1 VPALGAYPAEHV
13 FFHCIRTPGAYAVHH
28 NCGRITKVLLALEL
42 LYGGR
47 GNPRSVAVFP
57 GAWNPPTVAHLE
69 IARAAL
75 AQVDEVIWVL
85 PRAFP
90 HKGFEGASFEDRKRM
105 LVRLAESE
113 PGFSA
118 ALSDGGLYAEIAEE
132 AREFFGEAAEIA
144 LLAGRDAVERMATW
158 DYGRPGVFN
167 ELVKRHRLLVAARQG
182 EYEPAGHHSDR
193 IIRLEMAADR
203 DEVSSSEVR
212 RRIETGEDWREL
224 VPAAIAGMV
233 RNVYG

>member
-1 VPALGAYPAEHV
+1 
-13 FFHCIRTPGAYAVHH
+13 
-28 NCGRITKVLLALEL
+28 LALEL

-75 AQVDEVIWVL
+75 ARMDEVVWVL

-90 HKGFEGASFEDRKRM
+90 HKGFEGAGFDDRQRM
-105 LVRLAESE
+105 LLRLAENQ

-118 ALSDGGLYAEIAEE
+118 ALSEGGLYTEIAEE
-132 AREFFGEAAEIA
+132 AREFFGEATEVT
-144 LLAGRDAVERMATW
+144 LLAGRDAVERMAAW
-158 DYGRPGVFN
+158 NYGTPGVFD

-182 EYEPAGHHSDR
+182 EYEPAGHHSER
-193 IIRLEMAADR
+193 IIRLTMAAEW

-212 RRIETGEDWREL
+212 RRIRNGEDWRDL
-224 VPAAIAGMV
+224 VPAAIGDMV
-233 RNVYG
+233 RNLYG

>member
-1 VPALGAYPAEHV
+1 M
-13 FFHCIRTPGAYAVHH
+13 
-28 NCGRITKVLLALEL
+28 
-42 LYGGR
+42 
-47 GNPRSVAVFP
+47 AVFP

-75 AQVDEVIWVL
+75 AGVEEVIWVL

-90 HKGFEGASFEDRKRM
+90 HKGFDGAGFEDRQRM
-105 LVRLAESE
+105 LVRLVESE

-118 ALSDGGLYAEIAEE
+118 ALSEGGLYAEIAEE
-132 AREFFGEAAEIA
+132 AREFFGDATKIA

-158 DYGRPGVFN
+158 DYGRPGVFDD
-167 ELVKRHRLLVAARQG
+167 LVKRYALLVAARQG

-193 IIRLEMAADR
+193 IITLTMAADW

-212 RRIETGEDWREL
+212 RRIESGEDWREL

-233 RNVYG
+233 RSLYA

>member
-1 VPALGAYPAEHV
+1 MRYSD
-13 FFHCIRTPGAYAVHH
+13 AVH
-28 NCGRITKVLLALEL
+28 NSARITKVLLALEL
-42 LYGGR
+42 IYGGR

-75 AQVDEVIWVL
+75 ARVNEVVWVL

-90 HKGFEGASFEDRKRM
+90 HKGFEGAGFADRQRM
-105 LVRLAESE
+105 LVQLAESE
-113 PGFSA
+113 PGFSV

-132 AREFFGEAAEIA
+132 AREFFGEATEIF
-144 LLAGRDAVERMATW
+144 LLAGRDAVERMAAW
-158 DYGRPGVFN
+158 DYGTPGVF
-167 ELVKRHRLLVAARQG
+167 EGLVKRHRLLVAARHG

-193 IIRLEMAADR
+193 IIRLTMAADW

-212 RRIETGEDWREL
+212 RRMENGEDWREL
-224 VPAAIAGMV
+224 VPAAIADIIKQKGKL
-233 RNVYG
+233 

>member
-1 VPALGAYPAEHV
+1 
-13 FFHCIRTPGAYAVHH
+13 
-28 NCGRITKVLLALEL
+28 LALEL

-75 AQVDEVIWVL
+75 ARVGEVMWVL

-90 HKGFEGASFEDRKRM
+90 HKGFEGAGFEGRRRM
-105 LVRLAESE
+105 LVQLAESE

-118 ALSDGGLYAEIAEE
+118 AVSEGGLYAEIAEE
-132 AREFFGEAAEIA
+132 AREFFGEAIEIA
-144 LLAGRDAVERMATW
+144 LLAGRDAVERMAAW
-158 DYGRPGVFN
+158 DYGTPGVFD
-167 ELVKRHRLLVAARQG
+167 ELVKRHFLLVAARQG

-193 IIRLEMAADR
+193 IIRVTMAADW

-212 RRIETGEDWREL
+212 RRMMSGENWREL
-224 VPAAIAGMV
+224 VPAAIRGMV
-233 RNVYG
+233 RNLYG

>member
-1 VPALGAYPAEHV
+1 MRYREAQKSA
-13 FFHCIRTPGAYAVHH
+13 
-28 NCGRITKVLLALEL
+28 RITKVLLALEL
-42 LYGGR
+42 LYGRR

-75 AQVDEVIWVL
+75 ARVDEVVWVL

-90 HKGFEGASFEDRKRM
+90 HKGFEGAGFEDRRRM
-105 LVRLAESE
+105 LARLAESE

-118 ALSDGGLYAEIAEE
+118 ALSDGGLYAEIAAE
-132 AREFFGEAAEIA
+132 AREFFGEATEIA
-144 LLAGRDAVERMATW
+144 LLAGRDAVERMAAW
-158 DYGRPGVFN
+158 DYGKPGVFDD
-167 ELVKRHRLLVAARQG
+167 LVKRHRLLVAARRG

-193 IIRLEMAADR
+193 IIRLAMAADW

-212 RRIETGEDWREL
+212 RRIESGEDWREL
-224 VPAAIAGMV
+224 VPAAIRDMV
-233 RNVYG
+233 RNLYG